1 MRLHKQSLKKKTLS
15 QTKKEEKIGIL
26 FTLNSVPRTNNQTTV
41 AQTRPGKTARR
52 CSSTSTLEFSQ
63 VSWRLWNPVCL
74 SVSPM
79 STSRDHTP
87 KEAGRDRKLE
97 SSLSNIKLFGS
108 PKVSEDLIQCFTG
121 LQFLWFFFRVPPSR
135 ISFLRICIPKKNCA
149 WELQNFAKI
158 LFFLAEL
165 YTVHGVEAPQDF
177 LLCSHFPFISFSP
190 ATWMYPKEEKNSPPS
205 QKKKRKGKKGKEET
219 LSDCTQFHSRFWCQK
234 VILALCL
241 CNHWT
246 VGAGAIPNWC
256 KSCIPP
262 AFYGNLTYQGS

>member
-135 ISFLRICIPKKNCA
+135 ISFLRICIQKKIVRESC
-149 WELQNFAKI
+149 KI
-158 LFFLAEL
+158 LQRFFFFWQNYIQYMEL
-165 YTVHGVEAPQDF
+165 KLHKIFFCVPTF
-177 LLCSHFPFISFSP
+177 LSFHFLQPRECIQRKRKTHHP
-190 ATWMYPKEEKNSPPS
+190 PKRRKEREKKE
-205 QKKKRKGKKGKEET
+205 KKK
-219 LSDCTQFHSRFWCQK
+219 H
-234 VILALCL
+234 CL
-241 CNHWT
+241 T
-246 VGAGAIPNWC
+246 APSFIADFGVRR
-256 KSCIPP
+256 
-262 AFYGNLTYQGS
+262 

>member
-1 MRLHKQSLKKKTLS
+1 MRLHKQSLKKKTLL

-26 FTLNSVPRTNNQTTV
+26 FTLNSVPRTNIQTTV

-135 ISFLRICIPKKNCA
+135 IYFLRICI
-149 WELQNFAKI
+149 Q
-158 LFFLAEL
+158 
-165 YTVHGVEAPQDF
+165 
-177 LLCSHFPFISFSP
+177 
-190 ATWMYPKEEKNSPPS
+190 
-205 QKKKRKGKKGKEET
+205 KKRKCVRVAKFCKDSFFFGRIIYSTWSWSSTRFSFVFPLSFHFVFSSHVNVSKGREKPTTLPKKEKKGKKRKRRNT
-219 LSDCTQFHSRFWCQK
+219 IWLHPVS
-234 VILALCL
+234 
-241 CNHWT
+241 
-246 VGAGAIPNWC
+246 
-256 KSCIPP
+256 
-262 AFYGNLTYQGS
+262 